1 MKKRIIALI
10 AMLPLL
16 LGSMAMFAGCNQQE
30 EVAADEP
37 TTATEPEVIIRP
49 LAQTEY
55 ETADMTAVPQPPQ
68 ETSKTIQW
76 INMDEYAD
84 ADLMMMSTLQ
94 GNVNRE
100 QPSMYIIHDE
110 IVEGSGSLNASQF
123 WFDQLD
129 ETYTGADAFEKV
141 EYTDPYEMII
151 ANQKHINGV
160 IIYHERLTDAA
171 MASRSAY
178 QERYSDIAL
187 LNLTLMMC
195 GQYDAIAMNYIQYIT
210 LKEEYGLELE
220 ILGDTTKFMEKDEE
234 GHFSKDRAS
243 RSVWEKAYKYALD
256 TFGETVSHQA
266 LAHNPGFQVA
276 DFDYFVAND
285 MFVYNRIFSSEAT
298 ADEKELELSIL
309 NMTEPNTPVFGCW
322 YLQADEGSLVPLLT
336 ANYKYM
342 VVSYESFNMS
352 WTSGLPYEELGVEEE
367 TITLDPTKNYIAFTF
382 SEGDNNSYLQFRMPS
397 MFESDA
403 KGEYAI
409 GWTIAA
415 TCWETNPN
423 IIRYCRMNWSD
434 GDGVITPEAGVGYV
448 YSTPPEGSQD
458 EFFAISDEYLAR
470 SGSGVIRM
478 LQSDLAASLPYA
490 EKMENLDAL
499 VCGYL
504 DTGNTNYNNDTS
516 HFLFRDTPVFMNYD
530 GRDAA
535 SLIQADPGVPG
546 FYMMSCYGWNQD
558 PASIETIMETL
569 GDGFVAVTP
578 SQLADL
584 YRQYYGGEFTD
595 VTEASFQA
603 SMTRSEMG
611 FLYKATDYGDYDTYS
626 GSRLAD
632 GEDYFIYKFDL
643 AGGVQQAVFDVL
655 VEGNYQIEASAD
667 YLNWT
672 VMAKG
677 SSKNPVNV
685 RFDAASVVEAGHPL
699 YIRFGDATPED
710 NNGVDLYALYLTT
723 DKAETAYVDILCT
736 QDAACLVAEEAPQS
750 EMTDSGRKG
759 TFTYR
764 LPLSLSVHS
773 GDLMIAAEEVSVAIS
788 KDGSQ
793 YTDLAMHKVGSTWYA
808 QLQDLSGAL
817 YVQITA
823 DKPVSQL
830 RFSPTPEAISQLSF
844 SPVSN
849 DTTRA
854 YLLSLDEAEVTQT
867 GYTSSRAVKND
878 AVMVYRF
885 VTTTDVTQASLMLNA
900 TGIYKLSVSNDN
912 EDYTELYE
920 AQAGQ
925 NNPNPNT
932 VNITEFAAGGKT
944 VYVKFEASKQIA
956 DKAAKLIKL
965 RLLTNL
971 TSNALLEKLD
981 KEREPNA
988 TVLAG
993 SEAENSLLDSSL
1005 SYGHFLYE
1013 NTARCM
1019 NPDPNA
1025 SIVYKY
1031 DTNSAEFFQALG
1043 VEQVEVTKLRI
1054 SLRIGNAYKISI
1066 SGDGK
1071 NWTEVVD
1078 TNDAT
1083 IQSAN
1088 NLKDVDVALTETML
1102 DGVVYVK
1109 ISRSDAYETNV
1120 THDGLVWNTRFYI
1133 N

>member
-10 AMLPLL
+10 AMLSLL
-16 LGSMAMFAGCNQQE
+16 LGCMAVFAGCGQQTE
-30 EVAADEP
+30 APAEEP
-37 TTATEPEVIIRP
+37 TAATEPEVITRP
-49 LAQTEY
+49 VADTEY
-55 ETADMTAVPQPPQ
+55 ETAGMTAVPQPSQ

-84 ADLMMMSTLQ
+84 ADLMMMATLQ

-141 EYTDPYEMII
+141 EYTDPYEMIV
-151 ANQKHINGV
+151 ANQKHISGV

-171 MASRSAY
+171 MAGIAGY
-178 QERYSDIAL
+178 QDRYSDIAL
-187 LNLTLMMC
+187 LNLTIMMC
-195 GQYDAIAMNYIQYIT
+195 GQYNAIAMNYIQYIT

-234 GHFSKDRAS
+234 GRFSKDRAS
-243 RSVWEKAYKYALD
+243 RAVWERVYKYALD
-256 TFGETVSHQA
+256 TFGETVNDQA

-276 DFDYFVAND
+276 NFDYFVAND
-285 MFVYNRIFSSEAT
+285 MFVYNRIFSAEAT

-309 NMTEPNTPVFGCW
+309 NMTQPNTPVFGCW

-342 VVSYESFNMS
+342 VVSYESFNLS
-352 WTSGLPYEELGVEEE
+352 WTSGLPYEELGVAEE

-448 YSTPPEGSQD
+448 YSTPSEGSQD
-458 EFFAISDEYLAR
+458 QFFAISDEYLSR

-478 LQSDLAASLPYA
+478 LQADTAASLPYV
-490 EKMENLDAL
+490 EKMENLDAV

-516 HFLFRDTPVFMNYD
+516 HFLFRDTPVFTNFD
-530 GRDAA
+530 GRDSA
-535 SLIQADPGVPG
+535 SLVQADPGTPG
-546 FYMMSCYGWNQD
+546 FYMMSLYGWNQD
-558 PASIETIMETL
+558 PESVSTIMETL
-569 GDGFVAVTP
+569 GEGFVAVTP
-578 SQLADL
+578 AQLADL
-584 YRQYYGGEFTD
+584 YRQYYGSEFSD
-595 VTEASFQA
+595 VTTASFQA

-643 AGGVQQAVFDVL
+643 ADGVTEAVFDVL
-655 VEGNYQIEASAD
+655 VEGNYQIEASSD

-677 SSKNPVNV
+677 SSKDPVEV
-685 RFDAASVVEAGHPL
+685 RFDASSVIAAGQPL
-699 YIRFGDATPED
+699 YIRFGDATPEND
-710 NNGVDLYALYLTT
+710 NGVDLYALYLTT
-723 DKAETAYVDILCT
+723 DKAEAEYFDILCS
-736 QDAACLVAEEAPQS
+736 QDAAYLVEASQS
-750 EMTDSGRKG
+750 EVTDSGRKG

-764 LPLSLSVHS
+764 LPLSKAIQS
-773 GDLMIAAEEVSVAIS
+773 GDLMIAAENVSVAIS
-788 KDGSQ
+788 QDGTQ
-793 YTDLAMHKVGSTWYA
+793 YTDLAMHKVGQTWYA
-808 QLQDLSGAL
+808 QLSGLNGAL
-817 YVQITA
+817 YVTITA
-823 DKPVSQL
+823 DKPISQV
-830 RFSPTPEAISQLSF
+830 RFSPTPEVVSQISF

-849 DTTRA
+849 DTTKA
-854 YLLSLDEAEVTQT
+854 YLLSLDACEVTET

-885 VTTTDVTQASLMLNA
+885 VTTADVTQASLMLNA
-900 TGIYKLSVSNDN
+900 TGIYKLSVSNDGEN
-912 EDYTELYE
+912 YTQLYE
-920 AQAGQ
+920 AQAGKT
-925 NNPNPNT
+925 NPNPNT
-932 VNITEFAAGGKT
+932 VDITEFAAGGKT
-944 VYVKFEASKQIA
+944 VYVKFEASQQIA
-956 DKAAKLIKL
+956 EKAAKLIKL

-971 TSNALLEKLD
+971 TTDALLEKLD

-993 SEAENSLLDSSL
+993 SEAEISLLDSSL
-1005 SYGHFLYE
+1005 SRGHFLYE
-1013 NTARCM
+1013 NAARCM

-1025 SIVYKY
+1025 AIVYKY

-1043 VEQVEVTKLRI
+1043 IEQVEVSKLRI

-1071 NWTEVVD
+1071 NWTEITD

-1083 IQSAN
+1083 IQSAT
-1088 NLKDVDVALTETML
+1088 NLKDVDIALTEAMI